1 MIALLNSLQ
10 DRIDALPA
18 VDFLA
23 PLALRLYLA
32 SVFWVAGMNKV
43 ADFENTVAWF
53 ANPDWGLGLPLPTL
67 MAALA
72 PHGDRQRGFPDS
84 DCERFRR
91 DAFALDFVVLNNG
104 IEFAALPR
112 HAARAVRPRRRALS
126 DWMTGLPGAGAARRP
141 AAGVPGFRLRTVQTG
156 CLCVRLQA
164 DARGRRGSGCW
175 IDKEPRTCRNS
186 QL

>member
-53 ANPDWGLGLPLPTL
+53 DNPDWGLGLPLPTL

-91 DAFALDFVVLNNG
+91 DAFALDFKPMPAAAAGPVVGSTRSL
-104 IEFAALPR
+104 A
-112 HAARAVRPRRRALS
+112 HAATLNC
-126 DWMTGLPGAGAARRP
+126 D
-141 AAGVPGFRLRTVQTG
+141 Q
-156 CLCVRLQA
+156 
-164 DARGRRGSGCW
+164 
-175 IDKEPRTCRNS
+175 E
-186 QL
+186 